1 LDAALLAASGRTATT
16 KSMGKGSTQHQH
28 LVQTELPPKV
38 LEGWLEIW
46 AEHNKLPSSGVR
58 VQLRPVA
65 AGSGFLE
72 LSVWNDSIRVANLI
86 FADVHDRHGHK
97 LLSIRD
103 MNTFDPSLQKKR
115 LMTLAHL
122 FLLQR
127 YKAGLVH
134 YLSPTEDNQHQAQK
148 MKKLGIFSN
157 VNTEAAL
164 IIVASVNASAIAD
177 LLNPDRVALRK
188 LIAKTDEYR
197 SIASP

>member
-1 LDAALLAASGRTATT
+1 
-16 KSMGKGSTQHQH
+16 
-28 LVQTELPPKV
+28 V
-38 LEGWLEIW
+38 
-46 AEHNKLPSSGVR
+46 VR

-65 AGSGFLE
+65 AGSDFLE

-103 MNTFDPSLQKKR
+103 MNTFNPSLQKKR

-122 FLLQR
+122 FLLKR

-134 YLSPTEDNQHQAQK
+134 YLSPTEDNQQQAQK
-148 MKKLGIFSN
+148 MKRLGIFSN

-164 IIVASVNASAIAD
+164 IIVASVNGSAIAD